1 MQTFKHVSAPPHA
14 AFRPE
19 SGLAPPTT
27 TVAYGQH
34 EPLARLLPCLLPCRL
49 PGAARLPGCPAARPA
64 APPEPDYSVY
74 KTTTQTKE
82 QNPAPPSDAS
92 LCRCATPPRGRG
104 ARPRPLSVQRAM
116 PPRRATSAAGGGTPG
131 PEPLP
136 EPEPEPEPLPEH
148 ESFAA
153 LRRTRGG
160 ALGKVAQLGGLGLAF
175 VTVRGAPPP
184 AAAALRH
191 RLAARVG
198 AETALRCRSSAR
210 SR

>member
-1 MQTFKHVSAPPHA
+1 
-14 AFRPE
+14 
-19 SGLAPPTT
+19 
-27 TVAYGQH
+27 
-34 EPLARLLPCLLPCRL
+34 
-49 PGAARLPGCPAARPA
+49 
-64 APPEPDYSVY
+64 
-74 KTTTQTKE
+74 
-82 QNPAPPSDAS
+82 
-92 LCRCATPPRGRG
+92 
-104 ARPRPLSVQRAM
+104 M

-131 PEPLP
+131 PEP

-184 AAAALRH
+184 AAVAPRH
-191 RLAARVG
+191 RLAARLG
-198 AETALRCRSSAR
+198 ADTALRCRSSAR